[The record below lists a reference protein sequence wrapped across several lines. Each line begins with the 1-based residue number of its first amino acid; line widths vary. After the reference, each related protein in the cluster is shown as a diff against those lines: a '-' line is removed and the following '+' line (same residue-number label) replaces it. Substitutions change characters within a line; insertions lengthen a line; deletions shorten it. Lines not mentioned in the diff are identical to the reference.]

1 MSSSYIPNCDG
12 LSVEELD
19 QKLEQAVAEHE
30 RSESHICF
38 YLHAFNERRGFVK
51 FGFRNI
57 HDYAYERFSFSDRK
71 TAYLISLARK
81 LEHLPQITA
90 ALKEGRIRWFKA
102 YKIASIAQPD
112 NEVMWLESA
121 LSMAVRDLDRKI
133 QNEVGVTY
141 TKFRFSLS
149 EDQAAVVEHAIEVC
163 RRVAGA
169 ELSSDQCLE
178 YIAGE
183 FLATYAHEA
192 HLEESCEDEPKA
204 SHDDLMEQV
213 KRTPED
219 QSACPDNGDLP
230 STRQVPPSKQMLA
243 VFERDGYCCTYPG
256 CSARAML
263 HDHHIK
269 YRSKFGSKRSDERD
283 LLTNRTTLCAFH
295 HRLLHAGV
303 IGLEGQA
310 PLDLTW
316 RKPAL
321 MDAALLR
328 GERKAVMFER
338 RKNRQPHTDA
348 IDLELQRLQL
358 TLPDAPAA
366 TLAAD
371 SLPFDNGESAME
383 RRENSM

>member
-1 MSSSYIPNCDG
+1 MSSSNIPNCDG

-38 YLHAFNERRGFVK
+38 YLHAFNQRRGFEK

-57 HDYAYERFSFSDRK
+57 HDYAYERFAFSDRK

-81 LEHLPQITA
+81 LENLPQITA
-90 ALKEGRIRWFKA
+90 ALKAGRIRWFKA
-102 YKIASIAQPD
+102 YKIASVAKPD

-133 QNEVGVTY
+133 QNEAGVTY
-141 TKFRFSLS
+141 TKMRFSLS
-149 EDQAAVVEHAIEVC
+149 EDQAAVVEYAIEVC

-183 FLATYAHEA
+183 FLATYAHDA
-192 HLEESCEDEPKA
+192 HLEETCEVDSEPDEGLEVLEEMAPDN
-204 SHDDLMEQV
+204 H
-213 KRTPED
+213 
-219 QSACPDNGDLP
+219 SACPDNGDLP
-230 STRQVPPSKQMLA
+230 STRQGPLGKEMLA

-263 HDHHIK
+263 HDHHIVL
-269 YRSKFGSKRSDERD
+269 RSKFGSKSRDERD
-283 LLTNRTTLCAFH
+283 LLTNRTTLCTFH
-295 HRLLHAGV
+295 HRLLHAGI

-338 RKNRQPHTDA
+338 RKNRQPNTEA
-348 IDLELQRLQL
+348 IDREVQCLQL
-358 TLPDAPAA
+358 TLPDDSAA
-366 TLAAD
+366 TLAARA
-371 SLPFDNGESAME
+371 LPFDI
-383 RRENSM
+383 